1 LILLGTDTLE
11 LLFCLIRTLTH
22 AKNCDLLEL
31 QDRLAI
37 CSQIDEML
45 QRNPNYR
52 PFSRLN
58 TSSSTLDH
66 SSINDWTGD
75 LSTESLNF
83 KLIWKIGNIYYYLLE
98 IK

>member
-1 LILLGTDTLE
+1 LILLGTDPLE
-11 LLFCLIRTLTH
+11 LLFCLVRTLTH

-52 PFSRLN
+52 PHTRLN
-58 TSSSTLDH
+58 TSRTTLDH
-66 SSINDWTGD
+66 SSISDWTGD
-75 LSTESLNF
+75 LSTELLNF
-83 KLIWKIGNIYYYLLE
+83 KLIWKIGKIYILTYY
-98 IK
+98 